1 MTEIVDLGKVTVPDC
16 WEKVTL
22 KQFSEIVTL
31 YESEDKNTVDILSI
45 FTGKSREELN
55 SMPSDFVVQMLAL
68 LLFLEKPIDV
78 KPDNKIVID
87 KTLYTIN
94 YKEKLKFGEFCDAET
109 ALKDKDYATL
119 LAVLC
124 RKEGEIYNDEFIAN
138 TLESRVA
145 MFNSLPI
152 TEAYRLLGFFLKLS
166 LNSIN
171 VSRLPLTELK
181 HQTELLVQSIESSLK
196 PGLGNWYSTLCAKI
210 KLRKL
215 KKSLKSI

>member
-22 KQFSEIVTL
+22 KQFSEICTL

-145 MFNSLPI
+145 MF
-152 TEAYRLLGFFLKLS
+152 
-166 LNSIN
+166 
-171 VSRLPLTELK
+171 
-181 HQTELLVQSIESSLK
+181 
-196 PGLGNWYSTLCAKI
+196 KI
-210 KLRKL
+210 GRAHV
-215 KKSLKSI
+215 